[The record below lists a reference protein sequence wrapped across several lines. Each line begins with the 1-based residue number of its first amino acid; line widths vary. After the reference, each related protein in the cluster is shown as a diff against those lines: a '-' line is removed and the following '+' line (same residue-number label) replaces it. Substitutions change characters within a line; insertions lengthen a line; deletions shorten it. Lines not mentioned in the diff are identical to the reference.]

1 MASWQHDS
9 TVPFHGP
16 TCHSRGT
23 LGARDSTY
31 SRDMIIYLVGISCVG
46 KTTIGKLLAD
56 FIDFEFYDLDE
67 QIEKYFERPIEY
79 IQNEFITTNGFREK
93 TSVVLREILN
103 TDQNMVIAS
112 TASGFRDHYLRQ
124 YKKTKNI
131 KEIVSINLTDKPE
144 NILNRLTFYDK
155 LSNQIEKVLSDT
167 DKKLYL
173 KEIKK
178 DITYYKKFNLRA
190 DYSMDIDGIAPKSLV
205 SKITK
210 LLIEEEKILM

>member
-1 MASWQHDS
+1 
-9 TVPFHGP
+9 
-16 TCHSRGT
+16 
-23 LGARDSTY
+23 
-31 SRDMIIYLVGISCVG
+31 MIIYLVGISCVG
-46 KTTIGKLLAD
+46 KTTIGKLLANY
-56 FIDFEFYDLDE
+56 IDFEFYDLDE

-79 IQNEFITTNGFREK
+79 IQSEFLTTNGFREK

-124 YKKTKNI
+124 YKNTKKI
-131 KEIVSINLTDKPE
+131 KGIVSINLTDKPE

-155 LSNQIEKVLSDT
+155 LSNQIEKVLYDT
-167 DKKLYL
+167 DRNLYL

-190 DYSMDIDGIAPKSLV
+190 DYSIDIDGIAPKVLV
-205 SKITK
+205 NKITE
-210 LLIEEEKILM
+210 LLIEEEKILMGSMKIEQDITTDTV